1 VKDDL
6 PELISFLEKDV
17 PPEYHV
23 YKEFSMQSF
32 SRGWSFLKQAWQM
45 ALKDRDLIKPSI
57 YSLLVGFL
65 VSVIFLVPM
74 IGSAFIFGG
83 ESNIVGRVMIFVLGA
98 LLVFAQYAVGY
109 IFSAMTIYLVYGYL
123 AEGDGVMSKAWD
135 IVKRE
140 WLNIISLAAASTA
153 VNLLKS
159 AIRGKGRKA
168 GGNLLSGLID
178 TVWTEAAFLILPAM
192 VIEGI
197 NLKDALKRA
206 GNIIKNNLLLVG
218 ISTVGVKTVNGL
230 IGFLLGA
237 LGIALGFGAGLGII
251 SLTSTTTLAT
261 FGIVTG
267 ISLGVILAGI
277 FIMVAT
283 VVTSYTST
291 AYHTCLYLWA
301 RDVEKAQASGNPA
314 QVLAPAPLAAVL
326 NK

>member
-1 VKDDL
+1 
-6 PELISFLEKDV
+6 
-17 PPEYHV
+17 
-23 YKEFSMQSF
+23 MQSF
-32 SRGWSFLKQAWQM
+32 SRGWSFLKEAWSM
-45 ALKDRDLIKPSI
+45 AFKDKDLLKPSI
-57 YSLLVGFL
+57 MALFAGLIVSIIFIPLMIGAGFL
-65 VSVIFLVPM
+65 S
-74 IGSAFIFGG
+74 GG
-83 ESNIVGRVMIFVLGA
+83 DNSLFGRVILFILGA
-98 LLVFAQYAVGY
+98 LMIFIQYSVGY

-140 WLNIISLAAASTA
+140 WLNILSLAAASTA
-153 VNLLKS
+153 VNLVKNQV
-159 AIRGKGRKA
+159 RGKGRSM
-168 GGNLLSGLID
+168 GRNFLSGLID

-218 ISTVGVKTVNGL
+218 ISTVGVRTVNGL

-237 LGIALGFGAGLGII
+237 LGIGLGFGVGFGII
-251 SLTSTTTLAT
+251 TVTNTST
-261 FGIVTG
+261 FGLVSG
-267 ISLGVILAGI
+267 ISLGVIIAAI

-283 VVTSYTST
+283 VGTSYTST

-301 RDVEKAQASGNPA
+301 RDVEKAQASGSSAP
-314 QVLAPAPLAAVL
+314 VLAPGPLAAVL